1 MGHRIYCSG
10 DRLILELVGS
20 VAGSLRDPCRG
31 VECWHRIDWGYVSSL
46 VSDRSA
52 ITLCDGEA
60 GQPALMLVD
69 KIK

>member
-1 MGHRIYCSG
+1 MTVRTNSPCPLHGVYGLEYHVLVFCLTLLERMGHR
-10 DRLILELVGS
+10 L
-20 VAGSLRDPCRG
+20 
-31 VECWHRIDWGYVSSL
+31 DWGYVSSL

-52 ITLCDGEA
+52 ITLCDDEA